1 MKPAASIGDYR
12 GVVTRTVVIAV
23 ADVGRHPNCGCAK
36 ICFEGYC
43 GAGIAIGRYLRCAG
57 GHTRRD
63 AGHPIERIDALH
75 QGMRR
80 IMGTQY
86 YYGG

>member
-57 GHTRRD
+57 GHAHRD
-63 AGHPIERIDALH
+63 AGHCVERIHAQH
-75 QGMRR
+75 QRMRR
-80 IMGTQY
+80 IMGTQC

>member
-1 MKPAASIGDYR
+1 VKPTASIGDYR
-12 GVVTRTVVIAV
+12 SVVTRTVVIAV
-23 ADVGRHPNCGCAK
+23 THVRRHTNCRCAK
-36 ICFEGYC
+36 ICLEGYC

-57 GHTRRD
+57 GHAHRD
-63 AGHPIERIDALH
+63 AGYCVERIHAQH

-86 YYGG
+86 YYLG

>member
-12 GVVTRTVVIAV
+12 RVLARTVVIAV
-23 ADVGRHPNCGCAK
+23 THVRRHTNGGCAK

-43 GAGIAIGRYLRCAG
+43 GAGVAIGRYLRCAG
-57 GHTRRD
+57 GHAHRD
-63 AGHPIERIDALH
+63 AGHCVEDIHAQH

-80 IMGTQY
+80 IMGTQCY
-86 YYGG
+86 YLR